1 MVLTA
6 ARNLGDGSEMLLAKF
21 CMNCGLLKLTFK
33 KPPEADFV
41 ASLSEAEI
49 TALKADVEV
58 ST

>member
-33 KPPEADFV
+33 KPPEADL

-49 TALKADVEV
+49 TVLKAEE
-58 ST
+58 

>member
-21 CMNCGLLKLTFK
+21 CMNCGLLKFTFK
-33 KPPEADFV
+33 KPPEADL
-41 ASLSEAEI
+41 ASEAEI
-49 TALKADVEV
+49 TVLKAEVDV

>member
-1 MVLTA
+1 MVFTA

-33 KPPEADFV
+33 KPPEADL

-49 TALKADVEV
+49 TVLKAEVEV

>member
-33 KPPEADFV
+33 KPPEADLA

-49 TALKADVEV
+49 TALKAEVEV